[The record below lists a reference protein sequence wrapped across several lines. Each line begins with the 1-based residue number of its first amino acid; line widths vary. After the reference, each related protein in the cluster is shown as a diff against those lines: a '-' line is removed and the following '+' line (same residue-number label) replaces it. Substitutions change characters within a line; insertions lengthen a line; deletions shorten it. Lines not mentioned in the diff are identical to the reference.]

1 MKQIIRYKKIRGKQK
16 ILRRIDDWAALNCEL
31 NLAYLEQYKRD
42 YVKFWVKPFSN
53 LNVGNSIYPEPYGE
67 FKEKLL
73 YGLFEIYHAWKMQ
86 LDELGK
92 PYYLK
97 IWLFEKK
104 ISRSQVV
111 CAVDECLDFYDNIFA
126 NIKNV
131 SIDELKLAFNHD
143 LDNFSKLNWQQ
154 GVDVGSVENNYLD
167 MFDDKNSQEYRQAER
182 WFHQVK
188 EQAFDVYHVPN
199 PSDVAF
205 YYLIE
210 NDRVWIG
217 G

>member
-53 LNVGNSIYPEPYGE
+53 LNVGNSIYTEPYGE

-73 YGLFEIYHAWKMQ
+73 YGLFEIYHAWKIQ

-97 IWLFEKK
+97 IWLFEK
-104 ISRSQVV
+104 R
-111 CAVDECLDFYDNIFA
+111 F
-126 NIKNV
+126 
-131 SIDELKLAFNHD
+131 LA
-143 LDNFSKLNWQQ
+143 
-154 GVDVGSVENNYLD
+154 
-167 MFDDKNSQEYRQAER
+167 RR
-182 WFHQVK
+182 WFVLLM
-188 EQAFDVYHVPN
+188 
-199 PSDVAF
+199 S
-205 YYLIE
+205 
-210 NDRVWIG
+210 VWIFMIIHLPILKM
-217 G
+217 